1 MKLKRI
7 FLLVVLMPLLL
18 NGCGGKDPEGG
29 ELPPPSGHEQTDA
42 PGGGDVSG
50 GSGKEVTPLG
60 EGWTAKSIDEGVVYY
75 AYNGTDA
82 ITERHQEVFVV
93 DVDLN
98 NPKYEVKLVYEN
110 PRVTTSDA
118 FKKRPK
124 AIAAINANYEPN
136 SIYMRVDKQEV
147 YPLASTTIGDTG
159 IPNWKSEGA
168 FSITGDGKMSFL
180 WAGSQKKGEKT
191 VAQQK
196 AYYQSLSAEAYPSII
211 SSAPML
217 IYNFNAK
224 DYGENF
230 VDYSVSTTNLNGEDP
245 DKHQRTLHPR
255 TAIALTENNHLIL
268 FCVDGRIKS
277 AGMGARSLTRFLVK
291 WFNPQ
296 YALNL
301 DGGGSTTMC
310 VKGEGD
316 ASTNVV
322 NYPCDGNK
330 NYDHTGERKRDAFI
344 MVFKK

>member
-50 GSGKEVTPLG
+50 GSGVEAKPLG
-60 EGWTAKSIDEGVVYY
+60 DGWTAKTIDEGVIYY
-75 AYNGTDA
+75 AFNGTDA
-82 ITERHQEVFVV
+82 ITEKHQEVFVV

-98 NPKYEVKLVYEN
+98 NPNYQVKLVYES
-110 PRVTTSDA
+110 PRLTTSAA
-118 FKKRPK
+118 FKKRSN
-124 AIAAINANYEPN
+124 AIAAINANYEPK
-136 SIYMRVDKQEV
+136 SIYMRVDGKV
-147 YPLASTTIGDTG
+147 IYPLENDYISDTG
-159 IPNWKSEGA
+159 VPNWKSEAA
-168 FSITGDGKMSFL
+168 FSISGDRNVGFL
-180 WAGSQKKGEKT
+180 WAGSQKKGEVT
-191 VAQQK
+191 VAQQRL
-196 AYYQSLSAEAYPSII
+196 YYQGLDATTYPNVI

-217 IYNFNAK
+217 IYNFNS
-224 DYGENF
+224 DYGEKF
-230 VDYSVSTTNLNGEDP
+230 VDFNRSTTNLNGEDP

-255 TAIALTENNHLIL
+255 TAVALTENNHLIL

-277 AGMGARSLTRFLVK
+277 QGMGARSLTRFLVK
-291 WFNPQ
+291 WFNPK

-316 ASTNVV
+316 ASTHVV

-330 NYDHTGERKRDAFI
+330 NYDHTGERSRDAFI
-344 MVFKK
+344 MVLKK